1 MQVPMKTV
9 FLIFAVCLMAVL
21 WRDTFDPESVRNAR
35 VLVTGASTGIGEQV
49 AYHYAKMG
57 AQIVITARREYA
69 LQKVA
74 ANCTSL
80 GAQKALYV
88 TGDMSQSSDPER
100 VVRMAVEQ
108 LGGLD
113 ILVLNHIG
121 STPFAMWNG
130 DGDHVRELM
139 QLNFLS
145 YVNMASAALPVL
157 EQSAGSM
164 IVVSSLLGK
173 ITTPFVGP
181 YAATKFAVN
190 GFFGSMQHELAMQRS
205 NVSLTIT
212 TLGLIDTDSAMDKI
226 RGYTNMTAYPAS
238 DAALHIIKAGATHQ
252 KESFYPGYI
261 YFVCLCRDWFPFFRD
276 IIIQNSYTY

>member
-1 MQVPMKTV
+1 SPSKLETSVALCCVTKLHILEWPFIVPK
-9 FLIFAVCLMAVL
+9 
-21 WRDTFDPESVRNAR
+21 SVRCAR

-57 AQIVITARREYA
+57 AQVVITARREYA

-80 GAQKALYV
+80 GAQKALY
-88 TGDMSQSSDPER
+88 D
-100 VVRMAVEQ
+100 
-108 LGGLD
+108 
-113 ILVLNHIG
+113 VLNHIG
-121 STPFAMWNG
+121 STPFAMWKG
-130 DGDHVRELM
+130 DGDHIRELM

-164 IVVSSLLGK
+164 IVVSSLLGEY
-173 ITTPFVGP
+173 TSHTR
-181 YAATKFAVN
+181 AVLQ
-190 GFFGSMQHELAMQRS
+190 GGMGK
-205 NVSLTIT
+205 NVSLSMCK
-212 TLGLIDTDSAMDKI
+212 TDRDIPQATYSCNRSK
-226 RGYTNMTAYPAS
+226 RGYTNMAYPAN

-261 YFVCLCRDWFPFFRD
+261 YFACLCRDWFPFFRD
-276 IIIQNSYTY
+276 IITQNSYTY

>member
-1 MQVPMKTV
+1 LTLKHLYFILVS
-9 FLIFAVCLMAVL
+9 
-21 WRDTFDPESVRNAR
+21 SVRCAR

-57 AQIVITARREYA
+57 AQVVITARREYA

-88 TGDMSQSSDPER
+88 TGEMSQSSDPER
-100 VVRMAVEQ
+100 VVHFCF
-108 LGGLD
+108 LL
-113 ILVLNHIG
+113 LHI
-121 STPFAMWNG
+121 
-130 DGDHVRELM
+130 
-139 QLNFLS
+139 S

-164 IVVSSLLGK
+164 IVVSSLLGEYTSHNQTK
-173 ITTPFVGP
+173 IELFGNNAKRYVWRKSNTCLVAKSLLAITEVFTLF
-181 YAATKFAVN
+181 YA
-190 GFFGSMQHELAMQRS
+190 SS
-205 NVSLTIT
+205 
-212 TLGLIDTDSAMDKI
+212 
-226 RGYTNMTAYPAS
+226 RGYTNMAYPAN

-261 YFVCLCRDWFPFFRD
+261 YFACLCRDWFPFFRD
-276 IIIQNSYTY
+276 IITQNSYTY

>member
-1 MQVPMKTV
+1 LTLKHLYFILVS
-9 FLIFAVCLMAVL
+9 
-21 WRDTFDPESVRNAR
+21 SVRCAR

-49 AYHYAKMG
+49 AYHHAKMG
-57 AQIVITARREYA
+57 AQVVITARREYA

-88 TGDMSQSSDPER
+88 TGDMSYIYIVQ
-100 VVRMAVEQ
+100 A
-108 LGGLD
+108 LC
-113 ILVLNHIG
+113 ILC
-121 STPFAMWNG
+121 
-130 DGDHVRELM
+130 ELTT
-139 QLNFLS
+139 FLS
-145 YVNMASAALPVL
+145 PL
-157 EQSAGSM
+157 
-164 IVVSSLLGK
+164 SSTGK

-190 GFFGSMQHELAMQRS
+190 GFFGSMQHELAMQR
-205 NVSLTIT
+205 T
-212 TLGLIDTDSAMDKI
+212 MDKI
-226 RGYTNMTAYPAS
+226 RGYTNTAYPAS

-261 YFVCLCRDWFPFFRD
+261 YFACLCRDWFPFFRD

>member
-1 MQVPMKTV
+1 GTWDQHFTC
-9 FLIFAVCLMAVL
+9 IS
-21 WRDTFDPESVRNAR
+21 SVRCAR

-49 AYHYAKMG
+49 AYHYAKTG
-57 AQIVITARREYA
+57 AQVVITARREYA

-100 VVRMAVEQ
+100 MVRMAVEQ
-108 LGGLD
+108 LVLC
-113 ILVLNHIG
+113 LV
-121 STPFAMWNG
+121 MR
-130 DGDHVRELM
+130 DK
-139 QLNFLS
+139 LNFLS
-145 YVNMASAALPVL
+145 YVDMASAALPVL

-164 IVVSSLLGK
+164 IVVSSLLGEYTSHSL
-173 ITTPFVGP
+173 IQYRFTQIVLYQYDYVMVYISDGSVTAACIVGLKVFTLF
-181 YAATKFAVN
+181 YA
-190 GFFGSMQHELAMQRS
+190 SS
-205 NVSLTIT
+205 
-212 TLGLIDTDSAMDKI
+212 
-226 RGYTNMTAYPAS
+226 RGYTNTAYPAN

-261 YFVCLCRDWFPFFRD
+261 YFACLCRDWFPFFRD

>member
-1 MQVPMKTV
+1 DIPGVNICGIVLCDKT
-9 FLIFAVCLMAVL
+9 
-21 WRDTFDPESVRNAR
+21 SVRCAR

-49 AYHYAKMG
+49 AYHHAKMG
-57 AQIVITARREYA
+57 AQVVITARREYA

-88 TGDMSQSSDPER
+88 TGDMSYIYIVQ
-100 VVRMAVEQ
+100 A
-108 LGGLD
+108 LC
-113 ILVLNHIG
+113 ILC
-121 STPFAMWNG
+121 
-130 DGDHVRELM
+130 ELTT
-139 QLNFLS
+139 FLS
-145 YVNMASAALPVL
+145 PL
-157 EQSAGSM
+157 
-164 IVVSSLLGK
+164 SSTGK

-205 NVSLTIT
+205 NVLVTGVF
-212 TLGLIDTDSAMDKI
+212 TLFYATS
-226 RGYTNMTAYPAS
+226 RGYTNTAYPAS

-261 YFVCLCRDWFPFFRD
+261 YFACLCRDWFPFFRD

>member
-1 MQVPMKTV
+1 MPVPLKTM
-9 FLIFAVCLMAVL
+9 FFIFAVCLIAVL
-21 WRDTFDPESVRNAR
+21 WRDTFDPESVRCAR
-35 VLVTGASTGIGEQV
+35 VLVTGASTGIGEQL

-57 AQIVITARREYA
+57 TQVVITARRECP

-74 ANCTSL
+74 AKCTSL

-88 TGDMSQSSDPER
+88 TGDMSQSSAPER

-108 LGGLD
+108 LGGLH

-130 DGDHVRELM
+130 DGDHIRELM

-145 YVNMASAALPVL
+145 YVNMASAASPVL

-173 ITTPFVGP
+173 RTTPFVGP

-226 RGYTNMTAYPAS
+226 RGYTNTAYPAN
-238 DAALHIIKAGATHQ
+238 DTALHIIKAGATHQ

-261 YFVCLCRDWFPFFRD
+261 YFACLCRDWFPFFRD